1 MKSPEVDAFFAKL
14 RHPHADAFKALRTII
29 LGADPRIAEGI
40 KWNVPSFRT
49 SEYFATFH
57 LRTQRGVGV
66 ILHFGAKKRL
76 DLTARTAIKDPASLL
91 VWLADDRAVVAF
103 ADLKDVQAK
112 AQAFSSLIRQW
123 IPHLTG
129 SA

>member
-1 MKSPEVDAFFAKL
+1 MSTLPNEVDVFFAKL

-40 KWNVPSFRT
+40 KWSVPSFRT

-76 DLTARTAIKDPASLL
+76 DLTARTAIKDPTTMLA
-91 VWLADDRAVVAF
+91 WLADDRAVVAF

-112 AQAFSSLIRQW
+112 SQAFASLIRQW
-123 IPHLTG
+123 IGHV
-129 SA
+129 

>member
-1 MKSPEVDAFFAKL
+1 MSTRPNEVDVFVAKL

-29 LGADPRIAEGI
+29 LAADPRIGEGI

-57 LRTQRGVGV
+57 LRTQKGVGV
-66 ILHFGAKKRL
+66 ILHFGAKKRV
-76 DLTARTAIKDPASLL
+76 DLTARVDIRDPQSMLT
-91 VWLADDRAVVAF
+91 WIADDRAVVAF

-123 IPHLTG
+123 IGHV
-129 SA
+129 S

>member
-1 MKSPEVDAFFAKL
+1 MSAPDVDAFFAKL
-14 RHPHADAFKALRTII
+14 RHPHAAAFQAIRKII
-29 LGADPRIAEGI
+29 LDVDPRIAEGI

-49 SEYFATFH
+49 SEYFATLH

-76 DLTARTAIKDPASLL
+76 DLTARTAIKDPQSMLA
-91 VWLADDRAVVAF
+91 WLSDDRAVVAF

-112 AQAFSSLIRQW
+112 ASAFGSLIRQW
-123 IPHLTG
+123 IGHV
-129 SA
+129 S

>member
-1 MKSPEVDAFFAKL
+1 MTTAPTDVDVFLAKL

-66 ILHFGAKKRL
+66 ILHFGAKKRV
-76 DLTARTAIKDPASLL
+76 DLTARVQIRDPQSML

-112 AQAFSSLIRQW
+112 AQAFATLIRQW
-123 IPHLTG
+123 IGHV
-129 SA
+129 